1 MKKLAFVSLV
11 AVALTG
17 CVVTPY
23 ENGPR
28 HSVYTGYDR
37 GYSNYP
43 YTVSRWENER
53 RPVYIQQRP
62 SVKPVNRPHAQRPH
76 GQKPGQ
82 ANRPAHKPT
91 QSKPAQS
98 KPVKPNRPVANKPP
112 AKKPQA
118 SNPAKA
124 KPVTALPPTSGVQ
137 RPLRPGV

>member
-53 RPVYIQQRP
+53 RPV
-62 SVKPVNRPHAQRPH
+62 
-76 GQKPGQ
+76 
-82 ANRPAHKPT
+82 
-91 QSKPAQS
+91 
-98 KPVKPNRPVANKPP
+98 ANKPP

-137 RPLRPGV
+137 RPLRPGI